1 MSNDNPQIQPQ
12 MTRQDILDI
21 VDNVDDDLVIQIIDT
36 GATKQE
42 LLEAITWLSGDEE
55 VLATALD
62 REPSGR
68 VAQLCD
74 ILSTSALGEE
84 ER

>member
-1 MSNDNPQIQPQ
+1 MSKDNPQIQPQ
-12 MTRQDILDI
+12 MTRQDILDM
-21 VDNVDDDLVIQIIDT
+21 VDNVDDDLIIQIIDT

-42 LLEAITWLSGDEE
+42 LLEAFTWLSGDEE

-68 VAQLCD
+68 VARLCE
-74 ILSTSALGEE
+74 ILSTSVLDEE